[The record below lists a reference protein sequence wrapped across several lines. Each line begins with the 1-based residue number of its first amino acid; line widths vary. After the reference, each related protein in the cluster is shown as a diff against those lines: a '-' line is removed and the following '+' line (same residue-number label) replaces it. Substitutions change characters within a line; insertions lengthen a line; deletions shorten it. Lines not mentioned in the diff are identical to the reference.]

1 MPLYEKA
8 RIEAYLPDLPKRAY
22 QELLEALDRE
32 LTYTF
37 GGSTIIRGLD
47 GSYLSRAGRI
57 IRDRINLIYTD
68 APFGFS
74 DNLEALSRYAD
85 ELRRA
90 AAEALDEE
98 SILVVA
104 STVHHS
110 E

>member
-1 MPLYEKA
+1 MPLFEKA
-8 RIEAYLPDLPKRAY
+8 RIEAYLPDLPKAAY

-68 APFGFS
+68 TPFTFS
-74 DNLEALSRYAD
+74 DHLEQLSRYTD
-85 ELRRA
+85 ELRSA

-98 SILVVA
+98 AILVA
-104 STVHHS
+104 AYGIHHS